1 MANQVLPVASGDFDE
16 IKADLITFL
25 SSQTEFVDFDFTGS
39 AMNILLDTLA
49 YTTHYQM
56 FYNNMTFNE
65 MFLDSAQLR
74 SSVVSKA
81 KEIGYFPR
89 QYTGAGSALTM
100 SIDLSAESVVPTD
113 VFVQKGTMFT
123 GLFENGKN
131 YAFSTDSDYTLINDG
146 NDIFT
151 GTVGLIQGTYVT
163 DSFTYDSNNP
173 NASMILSNDNADTNE
188 LIVYVR
194 EHAGTS
200 TTRIWLNEKNITNT
214 NETSHVYFLE
224 ETDKGKVQILF
235 GNGTIGAE
243 LRNSNVVEVVYLI
256 TAGIDGNQISKLSL
270 NAGVDGWQSN
280 KFVISNII
288 KSSGG
293 SGKETITDIKNNAP
307 KNYQF
312 QNRCVT
318 VDDYRSLVLREVSNI
333 KSLNVWGGE
342 LDTPP
347 AFGKL
352 RMAFRTIDGSE
363 LTPRKK
369 KTIIDKI
376 EKFNMITIQ
385 PEIVKAEHIY
395 IDVQTDVSFNFQ
407 KTLLTSDG
415 IRAVVSSQIHSFF
428 NVKLLDF
435 DSTFRYS
442 EFISNIDKA
451 DSSILSNDTFLKL
464 TKRYLSTLGA
474 TSILLDFN
482 NKLDRGSFLS
492 NTYTADS
499 SDLIYLFDDGQGLI
513 WDNINGTTQ
522 TKAIGTI
529 NYDTGLV
536 TINNY
541 NFYATNKSIHFTV
554 TPTERDIMSERLV
567 LLEEGIHNITIK
579 EIL

>member
-1 MANQVLPVASGDFDE
+1 
-16 IKADLITFL
+16 
-25 SSQTEFVDFDFTGS
+25 
-39 AMNILLDTLA
+39 
-49 YTTHYQM
+49 
-56 FYNNMTFNE
+56 
-65 MFLDSAQLR
+65 
-74 SSVVSKA
+74 
-81 KEIGYFPR
+81 
-89 QYTGAGSALTM
+89 
-100 SIDLSAESVVPTD
+100 
-113 VFVQKGTMFT
+113 
-123 GLFENGKN
+123 
-131 YAFSTDSDYTLINDG
+131 
-146 NDIFT
+146 
-151 GTVGLIQGTYVT
+151 
-163 DSFTYDSNNP
+163 
-173 NASMILSNDNADTNE
+173 
-188 LIVYVR
+188 
-194 EHAGTS
+194 
-200 TTRIWLNEKNITNT
+200 
-214 NETSHVYFLE
+214 
-224 ETDKGKVQILF
+224 
-235 GNGTIGAE
+235 
-243 LRNSNVVEVVYLI
+243 
-256 TAGIDGNQISKLSL
+256 
-270 NAGVDGWQSN
+270 
-280 KFVISNII
+280 
-288 KSSGG
+288 
-293 SGKETITDIKNNAP
+293 
-307 KNYQF
+307 
-312 QNRCVT
+312 
-318 VDDYRSLVLREVSNI
+318 
-333 KSLNVWGGE
+333 
-342 LDTPP
+342 
-347 AFGKL
+347 
-352 RMAFRTIDGSE
+352 MAFRTIEGSE
-363 LTPRKK
+363 LTPRNK